1 VVLLLIPLS
10 DFLIRLLRSCRDWYD
25 TGRKLAMQNGT
36 SLHVTAPYRF
46 AISQA
51 VFAQTATSPL
61 IDPATGE
68 HVGQV
73 LLDFFALPIYQVLEE
88 HTPLSDGGFPILV
101 AAQSDDCCDTVIGP
115 DFSDNETAKSI
126 SKVVLPIDSTCQ
138 GIPKSECASNLAAF
152 YEIVRS
158 MKAGN
163 AKNETFIRK
172 KSGGGNETVHTAYAP
187 VTVKRF
193 RPINSSD
200 FSRGVIASD
209 YLIYSL
215 GLAEAEVG
223 LLGPFEQIG
232 EDTEKHTN
240 AALGV
245 LSALI
250 AAATVVVIYLSHR
263 VTRTITESMLYLLG
277 LIRSINR

>member
-1 VVLLLIPLS
+1 
-10 DFLIRLLRSCRDWYD
+10 
-25 TGRKLAMQNGT
+25 MQNGT

-46 AISQA
+46 ATTLA

-61 IDPATGE
+61 IDPATEE

-115 DFSDNETAKSI
+115 HFSLNETAKSI
-126 SKVVLPIDSTCQ
+126 SEVVLPIDSTCQ
-138 GIPKSECASNLAAF
+138 GIPESECASNLAAF
-152 YEIVRS
+152 DEIVRS
-158 MKAGN
+158 MKAGET
-163 AKNETFIRK
+163 KTETFIRK
-172 KSGGGNETVHTAYAP
+172 KSGGGDEIVHTAYAP
-187 VTVKRF
+187 VTVKSF
-193 RPINSSD
+193 LPINSSD

-215 GLAEAEVG
+215 GLAEAETG

-232 EDTEKHTN
+232 EDTEKHKN
-240 AALGV
+240 VVLGV